1 VGEANQRGDGDM
13 STLAE
18 FEKLTDTED
27 FFDFFDLEYDERLVY
42 VKRFHIMK
50 KYGEMLEKAE
60 EATFESEQKKLD
72 YYKFALITV
81 YKNFE
86 NGYAPSAADV
96 WAMFDKPSACGS
108 CSTATSC
115 NDVEEVSNGVHACTS
130 STNLSF

>member
-1 VGEANQRGDGDM
+1 M
-13 STLAE
+13 SRLEEFQTLS
-18 FEKLTDTED
+18 DTED

-42 VKRFHIMK
+42 VKRFHILK
-50 KYGEMLEKAE
+50 KFGEMVEKAKGHDMGSDE
-60 EATFESEQKKLD
+60 KLLE

-96 WAMFDKPSACGS
+96 WSMFDNPSACGS
-108 CSTATSC
+108 CATSSSC

-130 STNLSF
+130 QPNLSFH